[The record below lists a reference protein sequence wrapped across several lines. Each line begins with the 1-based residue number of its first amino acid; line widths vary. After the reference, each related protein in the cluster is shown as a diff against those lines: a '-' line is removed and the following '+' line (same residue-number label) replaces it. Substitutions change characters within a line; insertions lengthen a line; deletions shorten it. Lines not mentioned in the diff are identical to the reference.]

1 MNQAFEQI
9 RLHVADG
16 VATVTL
22 NRPQQLNSFT
32 KRMHAE
38 LREALA
44 TIREDDAIRVMVLT
58 GAGRAFCAGQDLR
71 ERKRSGNEKPDQTP
85 DLGASLEANYHPLVL
100 ALRALEKPVIG
111 AINGVAAGAGASIA
125 LACDLVVA
133 ARSARFIQAFSKLGL
148 VPDAGG
154 TFFLT
159 RSLGAPRAMGLAL
172 LGEPLPA
179 QQAQDWGLI
188 WRCVEDDELAT
199 VVADLAARLASGPA
213 KGYARTK
220 QAIYAAEQQALEQQL
235 VTESAFQRELG
246 RTDDYAEGVA
256 AFTEKRA
263 ARFTGR

>member
-1 MNQAFEQI
+1 MNQTFEQI

-16 VATVTL
+16 VATATL

-32 KRMHAE
+32 ARMHAE

-44 TIREDDAIRVMVLT
+44 TIRENDAIRVMVLT

-71 ERKRSGNEKPDQTP
+71 ERKRSGNEKPD
-85 DLGASLEANYHPLVL
+85 LGASLEANYHPLVL
-100 ALRALEKPVIG
+100 ALRSLEKPVIG

-133 ARSARFIQAFSKLGL
+133 AESARFIQAFSKLGL

-159 RSLGAPRAMGLAL
+159 RSLGAPRAMGLAM

-179 QQAQDWGLI
+179 RQAQDWGLI
-188 WRCVEDDELAT
+188 WRCVADEELMPVVAELA
-199 VVADLAARLASGPA
+199 AKLASGPTR
-213 KGYARTK
+213 GYARTK
-220 QAIYAAEQQALEQQL
+220 QAIYAAEQQALERQL
-235 VTESAFQRELG
+235 ATESAFQRELG
-246 RTDDYAEGVA
+246 RTEDYAEGVA
-256 AFTEKRA
+256 AFIEKRV
-263 ARFTGR
+263 ARFTGQ